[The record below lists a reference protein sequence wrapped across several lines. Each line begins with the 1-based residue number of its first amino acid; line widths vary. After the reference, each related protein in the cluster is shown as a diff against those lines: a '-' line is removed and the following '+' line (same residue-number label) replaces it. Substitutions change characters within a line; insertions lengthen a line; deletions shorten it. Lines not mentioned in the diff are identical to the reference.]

1 MTTRKDGAHL
11 IMFPKPFVNPLDGGT
26 QKSILVGKDDYEALK
41 KRAKKINMPPAR
53 YITYLLSQGI
63 SPFAQKAANSTY
75 VEAALY
81 ALKD

>member
-1 MTTRKDGAHL
+1 MTARKNGAHL

-26 QKSILVGKDDYEALK
+26 QKSILVGKDDYEALE
-41 KRAKKINMPPAR
+41 KRAKKANMPPAR

-63 SPFAQKAANSTY
+63 SPFAQKASDSTY

-81 ALKD
+81 ALKG